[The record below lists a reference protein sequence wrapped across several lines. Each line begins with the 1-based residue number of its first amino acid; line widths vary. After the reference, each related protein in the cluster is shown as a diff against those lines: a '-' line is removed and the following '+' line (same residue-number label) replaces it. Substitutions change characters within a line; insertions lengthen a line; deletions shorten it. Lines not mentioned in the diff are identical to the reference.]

1 MDGFL
6 DEASRY
12 LSKYM
17 IISKAKV
24 MVNFKANEN
33 VIQSFLEIIIHHISK
48 LFDGK

>member
-17 IISKAKV
+17 IISKA
-24 MVNFKANEN
+24 NFKANEY
-33 VIQSFLEIIIHHISK
+33 VIQSFLEIIFHHISK